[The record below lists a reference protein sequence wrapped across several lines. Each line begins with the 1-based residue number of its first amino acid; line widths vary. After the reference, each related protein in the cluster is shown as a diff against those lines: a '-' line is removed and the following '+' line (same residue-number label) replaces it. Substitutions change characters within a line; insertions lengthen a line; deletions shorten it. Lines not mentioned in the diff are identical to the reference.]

1 MALTFHPRPGM
12 VLICDFNTGFKAP
25 EMVKRRPVVVIS
37 PRPRRSNQLCTIVPL
52 STTVPNPVE
61 PFHHRMDPRSLPGK
75 LAGKETWAKCNMLA
89 TVSLE
94 RLDRVM
100 VGKDPRGKRTYVAVS
115 VTAGDLKVIRRGVM
129 IALGLPGHIDL

>member
-1 MALTFHPRPGM
+1 MPLNFHPHPGM

-25 EMVKRRPVVVIS
+25 EMIKRRPVVMIS

-52 STTVPNPVE
+52 STTAPNPVE
-61 PFHHRMDPRSLPGK
+61 PFHHRMNPRSLPGK
-75 LAGKETWAKCNMLA
+75 LAQKETWAKCDMLA

-100 VGKDPRGKRTYVAVS
+100 IGKEPSGKRRYVAAPVI
-115 VTAGDLKVIRRGVM
+115 VDDLEAIRRGVM
-129 IALGLPGHIDL
+129 IALGLIDPA